1 MTSPSPE
8 QAEAFLEKMNGFP
21 LHDGDREAIEATAV
35 RIKCGRWK
43 YNVETAILTT
53 ERGWK
58 AFVVFFALSFA
69 AQDLW
74 YALLT
79 CEILLRI
86 FRHGR
91 QTHAPTQTPRLRH
104 SDRRSEVKGSNPP
117 FRLRRLTN
125 CCGESLGLASKAQ
138 RRSGPARPASDPR

>member
-74 YALLT
+74 YALLNAKSCSGSFAT
-79 CEILLRI
+79 DGKLT
-86 FRHGR
+86 R
-91 QTHAPTQTPRLRH
+91 QHKH
-104 SDRRSEVKGSNPP
+104 
-117 FRLRRLTN
+117 
-125 CCGESLGLASKAQ
+125 
-138 RRSGPARPASDPR
+138 PASGTPIAARK